1 MSPSKYFKVTLIVTS
16 LLLTACA
23 HVPQRAAADS
33 APVVAENEAQQIDES
48 TPVVEKEDESKANL
62 PKQELTSAWLYE
74 YLLTEVA
81 NQRGYTALAVNG
93 SLELAE
99 ETRDPRLARRAA
111 QIAFESGDMEKSA
124 RAFRLWQELEPEAP
138 MPTRILASILM
149 RGGKLQEAQVEFAKI
164 LKQDEANAGQTFL
177 QIQQMLLSYP
187 DKTAALKMMRDL
199 SAPYPKVP
207 EAHLSVAMLAHAA
220 GDMSLALGEAKQ
232 ARELRPDWNVAVA
245 LEADL
250 LQKTAPQQG
259 LQVLKDYLAKHADA
273 HDIRLQYARAL
284 VEQQQFPEA
293 RAQFQHVADNT
304 PDNPDLAFAIALLSL
319 QMKDFQGAETQL
331 KLALSKGKKDTDR
344 VHYYLGQ
351 LSEAKK
357 QNDEALTHYREVKAG
372 EHLFGAQMRIAVL
385 LSKQGKLDEA
395 RQVLH
400 EYQPI
405 NTEQSVQV
413 VLIEAQ
419 LLRDA
424 KQYSQAYDLLQ
435 QTLQK
440 SPNHT
445 VLLYEAAMM
454 ADKIGKHDIA
464 EQDLRKLIKINPQD
478 GNAYNALGYSML
490 ERNVRIP
497 EAMELVEKA
506 LQLSPDDPSIMDSVG
521 WGYYRSGK
529 LDLSVEMLR
538 KAYAGNP
545 DPEIAAH
552 LGEVLWVRGDKEEA
566 KRVWNDSLKAH
577 PDSELLQ
584 SVIKR
589 YIP

>member
-23 HVPQRAAADS
+23 QAPQRAAVDS
-33 APVVAENEAQQIDES
+33 APVVAENEAQHDDES
-48 TPVVEKEDESKANL
+48 TPVAEKEDESRANL

-99 ETRDPRLARRAA
+99 ETRDPRLAKRAA

-124 RAFRLWQELEPEAP
+124 RAFRLWQELEPEAQ

-164 LKQDEANAGQTFL
+164 LKEDEANAGQTFF
-177 QIQQMLLSYP
+177 QIQQMLLGYP
-187 DKTAALKMMRDL
+187 DKPAALKIMQEL

-207 EAHLSVAMLAHAA
+207 EAHISVAMLARAA
-220 GDMSLALGEAKQ
+220 GDTSLALGEAKQ
-232 ARELRPDWNVAVA
+232 ARELRPDWSVAA
-245 LEADL
+245 GLEADL

-259 LQVLKDYLAKHADA
+259 LQVLKDYLAQHPDA
-273 HDIRLQYARAL
+273 HDVRLQYARAL

-293 RAQFQHVADNT
+293 RTQFQHVADHT

-331 KLALSKGKKDTDR
+331 KLALGKDKKDTDR

-357 QNDEALTHYREVKAG
+357 QNDEALAHYREVKTG
-372 EHLFGAQMRIAVL
+372 EHLFGAQMRISVL
-385 LSKQGKLDEA
+385 LSKQGKLEAA

-400 EYQPI
+400 DYQPI
-405 NTEQSVQV
+405 NPEQRIQV

-435 QTLQK
+435 KTLQQ

-464 EQDLRKLIKINPQD
+464 EQELRKLMQISPQD

-538 KAYAGNP
+538 KAFAGNP

-552 LGEVLWVRGDKEEA
+552 LGEVLWVRGDKDEA
-566 KRVWNDSLKAH
+566 KRVWGDSLKAH